1 LRWDSSHHIDDLLAK
16 KKYDEA
22 IDLLEE
28 RLQQDPGDFWVRLQ
42 FGDALVSKGQKDRA
56 AKVFMGLIEQ
66 LASDGKL
73 PKAIAVL
80 KKLKRMEPGQSGV
93 EERLLDL
100 WHEEAP
106 DDPTKVIPFRSS
118 AARSPLFGDFS
129 REELLEVVRG
139 LELRSYDAG
148 AILVSEGEPGESL
161 FILTHGT
168 VRAFVKTPTGRNV
181 EVRRMEEGEFFG
193 EVSLLSGGT
202 RSATVTAATPCELLE
217 LDRRTLEDISQR
229 HPRVRTL
236 VEEFYAQRAGSA
248 SELEARSS

>member
-1 LRWDSSHHIDDLLAK
+1 MKQSISWKSAFSTT
-16 KKYDEA
+16 
-22 IDLLEE
+22 
-28 RLQQDPGDFWVRLQ
+28 PGDFWVRLQ
-42 FGDALVSKGQKDRA
+42 FGDALVSKGLKDRA
-56 AKVFMGLIEQ
+56 AKVFIGLIEQ

-100 WHEEAP
+100 WHEETE
-106 DDPTKVIPFRSS
+106 DPANVLSFRSS

-148 AILVSEGEPGESL
+148 AILVSEGEPGDSL

-168 VRAFVKTPTGRNV
+168 VRAFVRTPTGRNV

-217 LDRRTLEDISQR
+217 LDRQTLDNVSKI
-229 HPRVRTL
+229 HPRVRTII
-236 VEEFYAQRAGSA
+236 EEFYAQRAGS
-248 SELEARSS
+248 EREREARSC

>member
-1 LRWDSSHHIDDLLAK
+1 MRWASSHHIDDLLAK

-28 RLQQDPGDFWVRLQ
+28 RLQHDPGDFWVRLQ

-56 AKVFMGLIEQ
+56 AKVFIGLIEQ

-100 WHEEAP
+100 WHEEAE
-106 DDPTKVIPFRSS
+106 DPANVLSFRSS

-148 AILVSEGEPGESL
+148 AILVSEGEPGDSL

-168 VRAFVKTPTGRNV
+168 VRAFVRTPTGRNV

-217 LDRRTLEDISQR
+217 LDRQTLDNISKI
-229 HPRVRTL
+229 HPRVRTI
-236 VEEFYAQRAGSA
+236 VEEFYVQRAGS
-248 SELEARSS
+248 EREREARSC

>member
-1 LRWDSSHHIDDLLAK
+1 LPWASSHHIDDLLAK

-22 IDLLEE
+22 IELLEE
-28 RLQQDPGDFWVRLQ
+28 RLQHDPGDFWVRLQ

-56 AKVFMGLIEQ
+56 AKVFIGLIEQ

-80 KKLKRMEPGQSGV
+80 KKLKRMEPGQSAA

-106 DDPTKVIPFRSS
+106 EDATKVLSFRTPS
-118 AARSPLFGDFS
+118 ARSPLFGDFS

-148 AILVSEGEPGESL
+148 AILVSEGEPGDSL
-161 FILTHGT
+161 FLLTHGA
-168 VRAFVKTPTGRNV
+168 VRAFVKTPTGHNV

-217 LDRRTLEDISQR
+217 LDRRTLDDIARR
-229 HPRVRTL
+229 HPRVRTII
-236 VEEFYAQRAGSA
+236 EEFYAERAGSP